1 MEKTS
6 DTPQWLEWAREIQAI
21 SQTGLHFAETRF
33 DAERYQRLTELAAE
47 IVAAHT
53 EISRAALIEH
63 FLLQPGYATPKVDV
77 RGAIVR
83 DGKVLLVQERTD
95 QRWCLPGGWADVGET
110 PSEMVVREVWEES
123 GFRSEASRIIGV
135 YDANRSGSPLEF
147 FHAYKIIFY
156 CEVTGGDARTSVETM
171 DVDFFSFDQLPPLSE
186 DRTGSRHLD
195 DVRRFI
201 ENPDMAP
208 VFD

>member
-1 MEKTS
+1 MENTS
-6 DTPQWLEWAREIQAI
+6 NSPQWLEWAREIQAI

-33 DAERYQRLTELAAE
+33 DAERYTRLTELAAE
-47 IVAAHT
+47 IVAAHAQLP
-53 EISRAALIEH
+53 RAELLEH

-83 DGKVLLVQERTD
+83 DGRILLVQERTD
-95 QRWCLPGGWADVGET
+95 QRWCLPGGWADVGES

-123 GFRSEASRIIGV
+123 GFQATASRIIGV

-156 CEVTGGDARTSVETM
+156 CEITGGEARTSVETM
-171 DVDFFSFDQLPPLSE
+171 GVDFFSFNHLPPLSE
-186 DRTGSRHLD
+186 DRTGPRHLD
-195 DVRRFI
+195 DVRRFL
-201 ENPDMAP
+201 ENPGITP